1 MPLPN
6 DDSSSFLPLS
16 NELKR
21 ATYISMSRLAEI
33 INYKRQEISPWI
45 AHTNDWKRRA
55 KEHRNFRGFR
65 TALDLAPF
73 GFIAEVKHAS
83 PSAGVITEQFDP
95 LSIATK
101 YYEGGAHC
109 ISVITDE
116 RYFQGHLD
124 YLALVHQHVPV
135 PTLRKDFIIHEV
147 QIYQAV
153 LAGADAILLIVA
165 ALSDNELKYLH
176 QVATSLAV
184 DVMVEVH
191 NEAELERALN
201 IHADFI
207 AINNRDLTT
216 FNLDLRTTERLLP
229 LIPSQCT
236 IVSESGIQTPAD
248 VQRILHAGANAV
260 LVGESLM
267 RASDPK
273 KLLHDLLEAAR
284 LERA

>member
-45 AHTNDWKRRA
+45 AHTNDWKSRA

-73 GFIAEVKHAS
+73 GFIAEVKRAS
-83 PSAGVITEQFDP
+83 PSAGVIAEEFDP

-147 QIYQAV
+147 QIYQAI
-153 LAGADAILLIVA
+153 LAGADAIVLIVA

-191 NEAELERALN
+191 SEAELERALN

-207 AINNRDLTT
+207 GINNRDLTT
-216 FNLDLRTTERLLP
+216 FNVDLATSERLLP

-248 VQRILHAGANAV
+248 VQRVLHAGANAV